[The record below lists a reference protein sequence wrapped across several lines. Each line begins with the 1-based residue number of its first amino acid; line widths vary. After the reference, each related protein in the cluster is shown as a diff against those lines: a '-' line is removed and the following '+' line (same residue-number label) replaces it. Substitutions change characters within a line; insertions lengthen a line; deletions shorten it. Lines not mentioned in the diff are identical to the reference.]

1 VRIHREPHPRQQL
14 ALVHQVS
21 ARHSHRFA
29 ESQPCLDAA
38 RLTRT
43 TVVVHDPLDPVL
55 PDLALGTVGEDQ
67 RIFDRN
73 VDLVIEPVR
82 HPKLELVA
90 RKLATMHPQI
100 ERMEVVV
107 AAFQH
112 RAQPAG
118 EVVAHRSNS
127 IASSATTSP
136 AASTCA
142 RSAELRHR
150 MGLVLLMWTRTVRF
164 TPSRAGGGSPPAR
177 PPPGKD
183 PTPAPAAPPPP

>member
-1 VRIHREPHPRQQL
+1 TP
-14 ALVHQVS
+14 ALDRPPSVPP
-21 ARHSHRFA
+21 SHRCA
-29 ESQPCLDAA
+29 DSQPRLDAA

-43 TVVVHDPLDPVL
+43 TVVLDDPLDPGL

-82 HPKLELVA
+82 HPKRELVA

-100 ERMEVVV
+100 DRMEVVV

-118 EVVAHRSNS
+118 EVVVHGSHS
-127 IASSATTSP
+127 TASP
-136 AASTCA
+136 ST
-142 RSAELRHR
+142 
-150 MGLVLLMWTRTVRF
+150 
-164 TPSRAGGGSPPAR
+164 PR
-177 PPPGKD
+177 PG
-183 PTPAPAAPPPP
+183 